1 MGVTK
6 KSWVDHSQFQ
16 IVWQQIVRLGLEN
29 LLTEILAWKEVYFSD
44 PHFFLVIGDIGAR
57 IFVILLILRESMAPS
72 QTTTY

>member
-44 PHFFLVIGDIGAR
+44 PRFFSCNWGHRGSY
-57 IFVILLILRESMAPS
+57 FCY
-72 QTTTY
+72 TTHP